1 MVASVRP
8 FARWSVHRVSG
19 PSMAPALRDGDFVLA
34 RRIPARRV
42 RTGDV
47 VLARHPDR
55 ADSLL
60 IVKRAVRREA
70 GGWWLES
77 DNAFVTSDSRE
88 FGAVPDRMVLAR
100 AVLRLRD
107 PLRIGRIPQKR

>member
-19 PSMAPALRDGDFVLA
+19 PSMAPALRDGDFSRLS
-34 RRIPARRV
+34 ARRV